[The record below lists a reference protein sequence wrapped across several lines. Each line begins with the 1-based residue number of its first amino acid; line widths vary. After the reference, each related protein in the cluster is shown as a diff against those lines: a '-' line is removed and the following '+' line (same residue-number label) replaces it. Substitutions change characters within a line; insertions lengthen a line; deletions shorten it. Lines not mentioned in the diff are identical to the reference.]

1 MRFAPF
7 IVILAVLLLLC
18 AFVAAYI
25 LNSPVMREGPP
36 AAPASTWDTRSIVC
50 VGSEATSGG
59 RRFFLR
65 NVTASDYRI
74 PAPPM
79 ILVCRKTD
87 LGIVA
92 DPAIQIEQAFLP
104 AQEST
109 GVKVIGQG
117 KAFVAFDLV
126 QRRRIE
132 LK

>member
-7 IVILAVLLLLC
+7 IVILSVLMLLC

-25 LNSPVMREGPP
+25 LNSPVMREGP

-65 NVTASDYRI
+65 NVTPSDYRI

-87 LGIVA
+87 MGIVA

-104 AQEST
+104 SQEAT
-109 GVKVIGQG
+109 GVKVIEP
-117 KAFVAFDLV
+117 VALGLV
-126 QRRRIE
+126 
-132 LK
+132 